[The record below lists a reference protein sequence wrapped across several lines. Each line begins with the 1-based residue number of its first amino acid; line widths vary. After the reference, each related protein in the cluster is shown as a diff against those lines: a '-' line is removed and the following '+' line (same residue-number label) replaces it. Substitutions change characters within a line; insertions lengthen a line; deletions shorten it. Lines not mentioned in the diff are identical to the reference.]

1 MQYIIQSEDVGKRLD
16 IFISEKNQ
24 EITRSYIKKIIEE
37 ENILVNDK
45 KVKSGYALKKND
57 EVSLNIPED
66 RLLNITAEEIN
77 LDIIH
82 EDEDII
88 IINKAKGM
96 VVHPANGNYTGTLVN
111 SLMYSHSDKLSSI
124 NGTIRPGI
132 VHRIDKDTTGVLV
145 IAKNDKAHK
154 NLSEQ
159 FKQHSINRVYVAI
172 VKGIIKDDEFSISL
186 PIGRNERDRKKMAV
200 TYKNSREATTHI
212 KVLKRFYSSN
222 MTLIEARL
230 ETGRTH
236 QIRVH
241 MSYLGHPLL
250 GDETYSKKETKFKYK
265 VRGHMLHAKVLG
277 FNHPKDNKY
286 VEYEKDLPDEFKKII
301 DVLEKKEQ

>member
-57 EVSLNIPED
+57 QVSLNIPED

-154 NLSEQ
+154 NLSAQ

-186 PIGRNERDRKKMAV
+186 PIGRNERDRSEQAK
-200 TYKNSREATTHI
+200 
-212 KVLKRFYSSN
+212 
-222 MTLIEARL
+222 
-230 ETGRTH
+230 G
-236 QIRVH
+236 
-241 MSYLGHPLL
+241 
-250 GDETYSKKETKFKYK
+250 SK
-265 VRGHMLHAKVLG
+265 
-277 FNHPKDNKY
+277 
-286 VEYEKDLPDEFKKII
+286 I
-301 DVLEKKEQ
+301 